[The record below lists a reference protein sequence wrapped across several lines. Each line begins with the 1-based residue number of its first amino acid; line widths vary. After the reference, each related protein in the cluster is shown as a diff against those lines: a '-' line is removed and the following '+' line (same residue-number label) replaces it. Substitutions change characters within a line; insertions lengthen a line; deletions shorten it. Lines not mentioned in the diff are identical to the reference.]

1 MDKRYW
7 IFASS
12 DISRKNIAELEQHKR
27 TTWDKANGMK
37 IGDIAFL
44 YLTAPEKCITAQTQI
59 VSIDDNKIEIELV
72 KFFDPRIPLADMNSI
87 GMAHP
92 QGGVG
97 SIKEKRYVDF
107 ILNYPESLKTA
118 QQEASKHFLQ
128 GKRVWLYKPGEQGS
142 KWELMLERGLMGIG
156 WSKLGDLSHYTKEQ
170 IKPKLDEFYPIKK
183 ESGRKNDVKTLYDF
197 ANEIK
202 IGDVVLAMKGT
213 TQILGYG
220 EVMSDYFYDTNKDT
234 DTSDKF
240 CSFREVKWTKK
251 GLKVGRWAIK
261 TLTDITKYQE
271 TQDVLYKLDLTSADF
286 ADLIQFS
293 NIPLNQILY
302 GPPGTGKTY
311 HTIDK
316 ALEILC
322 ERGEIDSI
330 PQERDEKKALN
341 IPLNQILYG
350 PPGTGKTYHT
360 IDKALEILCERGEI
374 DSIPQERDEKKALFN
389 ECMEQGQIGF
399 VTFHQSYGY
408 EDFVE
413 GIRPRLEID
422 SIPQERDE
430 KKALFNECMEQG
442 QIGFVTFHQSYGY
455 EDFVEGIRPR
465 LSGEN
470 DESQIS
476 EKMEY
481 EIKDGI
487 FKSMCKKANEN
498 YEKSQKDSSEVKREI
513 ELDDLLEQYAVYVED
528 ELKEGKEPKFE
539 PKEWTTKMKIQGVH
553 RLQNGDFSSI
563 MIGTNKDSGV
573 MQRLTQKVIKRDYE
587 KFKNGEIKD
596 WNDHRLQN
604 GDFSSIMIGTNK
616 DSGVMQRLTQKV
628 IKRDYEKF
636 KNGEIKDW
644 NDIKPSYE
652 SKSHRHGNAGYY
664 FTLYE
669 SIAEFEKTHYQV
681 STIPTLESTF
691 DNRLKPY
698 ILIIDEINRG
708 NISKI
713 LGELITLLEPSKRK
727 GNDEALEV
735 KLPYSQE
742 SFSVPNNLYIIGT
755 MNTADRS
762 IALLDTALR
771 RRFEFIEM
779 LPDSS
784 KLSTNCD
791 GINLQ
796 KLLEAMNN
804 RIEFLL
810 DRERSIGH
818 AFFIGATNLNDLQAV
833 FKHKILPLLQE
844 YFYDDYA
851 KINVVLNDN
860 GMLKSQT
867 MNDVK
872 ISLSDDFVDREK
884 QIWKITDSSEWSMDT
899 FQTMYKDTQ
908 SS

>member
-330 PQERDEKKALN
+330 PQERDEKKAL
-341 IPLNQILYG
+341 
-350 PPGTGKTYHT
+350 
-360 IDKALEILCERGEI
+360 
-374 DSIPQERDEKKALFN
+374 
-389 ECMEQGQIGF
+389 
-399 VTFHQSYGY
+399 
-408 EDFVE
+408 
-413 GIRPRLEID
+413 
-422 SIPQERDE
+422 
-430 KKALFNECMEQG
+430 FNECMEQG

-539 PKEWTTKMKIQGVH
+539 SKEWTSKMKIQGV
-553 RLQNGDFSSI
+553 
-563 MIGTNKDSGV
+563 
-573 MQRLTQKVIKRDYE
+573 
-587 KFKNGEIKD
+587 
-596 WNDHRLQN
+596 HRLQN

-669 SIAEFEKTHYQV
+669 SIAEFEKIHYQV

-691 DNRLKPY
+691 DNRLKSY
-698 ILIIDEINRG
+698 VLIIDEINRG

-742 SFSVPNNLYIIGT
+742 LFSVPNNLYIIGT

-796 KLLEAMNN
+796 ELLKAMNT

-818 AFFIGATNLNDLQAV
+818 AFFIGVTNLNDLQAV

-851 KINVVLNDN
+851 KINAVLNN
-860 GMLKSQT
+860 NKMLKSQT

-872 ISLSDDFVDREK
+872 ISLSEEFVDSEK

-899 FQTMYKDTQ
+899 FQTIYKDTQ

>member
-1 MDKRYW
+1 MENRKAFLEFQQKWSLERVQNMTLDEYTSIGGSNRDDFCYWLESKLDKIGSIWGGSAFKFGIYRCNKIEKDRIEGKRKYESGYAW
-7 IFASS
+7 LMKYGDTKEQAFATIKSKIIEIIKASKANDLGQIDSIDFSPAIKWKIAFHYQNIDDFKIIDIFQ
-12 DISRKNIAELEQHKR
+12 KEMLENIAEYEFGDRSLTIPQIHQSILGNRRWDLEALQNR
-27 TTWDKANGMK
+27 AR
-37 IGDIAFL
+37 
-44 YLTAPEKCITAQTQI
+44 
-59 VSIDDNKIEIELV
+59 ELWT
-72 KFFDPRIPLADMNSI
+72 KYAEN
-87 GMAHP
+87 
-92 QGGVG
+92 
-97 SIKEKRYVDF
+97 
-107 ILNYPESLKTA
+107 
-118 QQEASKHFLQ
+118 
-128 GKRVWLYKPGEQGS
+128 GEQS
-142 KWELMLERGLMGIG
+142 TEYIERQEMP
-156 WSKLGDLSHYTKEQ
+156 T
-170 IKPKLDEFYPIKK
+170 PKK
-183 ESGRKNDVKTLYDF
+183 
-197 ANEIK
+197 
-202 IGDVVLAMKGT
+202 
-213 TQILGYG
+213 
-220 EVMSDYFYDTNKDT
+220 
-234 DTSDKF
+234 
-240 CSFREVKWTKK
+240 
-251 GLKVGRWAIK
+251 
-261 TLTDITKYQE
+261 
-271 TQDVLYKLDLTSADF
+271 
-286 ADLIQFS
+286 

-322 ERGEIDSI
+322 ERG
-330 PQERDEKKALN
+330 
-341 IPLNQILYG
+341 
-350 PPGTGKTYHT
+350 
-360 IDKALEILCERGEI
+360 
-374 DSIPQERDEKKALFN
+374 
-389 ECMEQGQIGF
+389 
-399 VTFHQSYGY
+399 
-408 EDFVE
+408 
-413 GIRPRLEID
+413 EID

-513 ELDDLLEQYAVYVED
+513 ELDDLLEQYATYIEY

-539 PKEWTTKMKIQGVH
+539 SKEWTTKMKIQGV
-553 RLQNGDFSSI
+553 
-563 MIGTNKDSGV
+563 
-573 MQRLTQKVIKRDYE
+573 
-587 KFKNGEIKD
+587 
-596 WNDHRLQN
+596 HRLQN

-727 GNDEALEV
+727 GEEEALEV

-742 SFSVPNNLYIIGT
+742 PFSVPNNLYIIGT

-779 LPDSS
+779 LPDS
-784 KLSTNCD
+784 KELSTNCD

-818 AFFIGATNLNDLQAV
+818 AFFIGVTNLNDLQAV

-851 KINVVLNDN
+851 KINAVLNN
-860 GMLKSQT
+860 NKMLKSQT

-872 ISLSDDFVDREK
+872 ISLSEEFVDSEK
-884 QIWKITDSSEWSMDT
+884 QIWKITNSSEWSMDT
-899 FQTMYKDTQ
+899 FQTIYKDTQ

>member
-1 MDKRYW
+1 MENRKAFLEFQQKWSLERVQNMVLDEYTSIGGSNRDDFCYWLESKLDKIGSIWGGSAFKFGIYRCNKIEKDRIEGKRKYESGYAW
-7 IFASS
+7 LIKYGDTKEQAFATIKSKIIEIIKASKANDLRQIDSIDFSPAIKWKIAFHYQNIDDFKIIDIFQ
-12 DISRKNIAELEQHKR
+12 KEMLENIAEYELGDRSLTIPQIHQSILGNRRWDLEALQNR
-27 TTWDKANGMK
+27 AR
-37 IGDIAFL
+37 
-44 YLTAPEKCITAQTQI
+44 
-59 VSIDDNKIEIELV
+59 ELWT
-72 KFFDPRIPLADMNSI
+72 KYAEN
-87 GMAHP
+87 
-92 QGGVG
+92 
-97 SIKEKRYVDF
+97 
-107 ILNYPESLKTA
+107 
-118 QQEASKHFLQ
+118 
-128 GKRVWLYKPGEQGS
+128 GEQS
-142 KWELMLERGLMGIG
+142 TEYIERQEIP
-156 WSKLGDLSHYTKEQ
+156 T
-170 IKPKLDEFYPIKK
+170 PKK
-183 ESGRKNDVKTLYDF
+183 
-197 ANEIK
+197 
-202 IGDVVLAMKGT
+202 
-213 TQILGYG
+213 
-220 EVMSDYFYDTNKDT
+220 
-234 DTSDKF
+234 
-240 CSFREVKWTKK
+240 
-251 GLKVGRWAIK
+251 
-261 TLTDITKYQE
+261 
-271 TQDVLYKLDLTSADF
+271 
-286 ADLIQFS
+286 
-293 NIPLNQILY
+293 
-302 GPPGTGKTY
+302 
-311 HTIDK
+311 
-316 ALEILC
+316 
-322 ERGEIDSI
+322 
-330 PQERDEKKALN
+330 N

-413 GIRPRLEID
+413 GIRPRLSD
-422 SIPQERDE
+422 
-430 KKALFNECMEQG
+430 
-442 QIGFVTFHQSYGY
+442 V
-455 EDFVEGIRPR
+455 
-465 LSGEN
+465 N

-481 EIKDGI
+481 EIRDGI

-513 ELDDLLEQYAVYVED
+513 ELDDLLEQYATYIEY

-539 PKEWTTKMKIQGVH
+539 SKEWTTKMKIQGV
-553 RLQNGDFSSI
+553 
-563 MIGTNKDSGV
+563 
-573 MQRLTQKVIKRDYE
+573 
-587 KFKNGEIKD
+587 
-596 WNDHRLQN
+596 HRLQN

-742 SFSVPNNLYIIGT
+742 PFSVPNNLYIIGT

-779 LPDSS
+779 LPDS
-784 KLSTNCD
+784 KELSTNCD

-818 AFFIGATNLNDLQAV
+818 AFFIGVTNLNDLQAV

-851 KINVVLNDN
+851 KINAVLNDN
-860 GMLKSQT
+860 GMLESKK
-867 MNDVK
+867 MN
-872 ISLSDDFVDREK
+872 IQSLEEFVDREK

-899 FQTMYKDTQ
+899 FQTIYKDTQ

>member
-156 WSKLGDLSHYTKEQ
+156 WSKLGDLRQYKVAEEIESKLNELYPTKNGSLRLND
-170 IKPKLDEFYPIKK
+170 KPANWDMCNTINKGDIIIAVTGL
-183 ESGRKNDVKTLYDF
+183 NTL
-197 ANEIK
+197 
-202 IGDVVLAMKGT
+202 
-213 TQILGYG
+213 LGYG
-220 EVMSDYFYDTNKDT
+220 KVVSDYFYDESID
-234 DTSDKF
+234 DEF
-240 CSFREVKWTKK
+240 ASFRKVDWTCSGKWDIDFDRDIFKDDNVKQ
-251 GLKVGRWAIK
+251 LPIK
-261 TLTDITKYQE
+261 TLTDITKQGYPQ
-271 TQDVLYKLDLTSADF
+271 KLLAIMWGNILDTKPTYD
-286 ADLIQFS
+286 
-293 NIPLNQILY
+293 IPLNQILY

-322 ERGEIDSI
+322 ERGEI
-330 PQERDEKKALN
+330 
-341 IPLNQILYG
+341 G
-350 PPGTGKTYHT
+350 
-360 IDKALEILCERGEI
+360 
-374 DSIPQERDEKKALFN
+374 
-389 ECMEQGQIGF
+389 
-399 VTFHQSYGY
+399 
-408 EDFVE
+408 
-413 GIRPRLEID
+413 

-539 PKEWTTKMKIQGVH
+539 SKEWTSKMKIQGV
-553 RLQNGDFSSI
+553 
-563 MIGTNKDSGV
+563 
-573 MQRLTQKVIKRDYE
+573 
-587 KFKNGEIKD
+587 
-596 WNDHRLQN
+596 HRLQN

-669 SIAEFEKTHYQV
+669 SIAEFEKIHYQV

-698 ILIIDEINRG
+698 VLIIDEINRG

-742 SFSVPNNLYIIGT
+742 PFSVPNNLYIIGT

-779 LPDSS
+779 LPDS
-784 KLSTNCD
+784 KELSTNCD

-818 AFFIGATNLNDLQAV
+818 AFFIGVTNLNDLQAV

-851 KINVVLNDN
+851 KINAVLNN
-860 GMLKSQT
+860 NKMLKSQT

-872 ISLSDDFVDREK
+872 ISLSEEFVDREK

-899 FQTMYKDTQ
+899 FQTIYKDTQ

>member
-1 MDKRYW
+1 MENKTEQGW
-7 IFASS
+7 ELIE
-12 DISRKNIAELEQHKR
+12 KN
-27 TTWDKANGMK
+27 
-37 IGDIAFL
+37 
-44 YLTAPEKCITAQTQI
+44 
-59 VSIDDNKIEIELV
+59 
-72 KFFDPRIPLADMNSI
+72 
-87 GMAHP
+87 
-92 QGGVG
+92 
-97 SIKEKRYVDF
+97 
-107 ILNYPESLKTA
+107 
-118 QQEASKHFLQ
+118 LQ
-128 GKRVWLYKPGEQGS
+128 GRRVWLYKPGEQGS

-311 HTIDK
+311 GTIDK
-316 ALEILC
+316 VLEILC
-322 ERGEIDSI
+322 E
-330 PQERDEKKALN
+330 
-341 IPLNQILYG
+341 
-350 PPGTGKTYHT
+350 
-360 IDKALEILCERGEI
+360 CGEI
-374 DSIPQERDEKKALFN
+374 DSIPQERDEKKALFDKFMGKEQN
-389 ECMEQGQIGF
+389 MEQGQIGF

-413 GIRPRLEID
+413 GIRPRL
-422 SIPQERDE
+422 
-430 KKALFNECMEQG
+430 G
-442 QIGFVTFHQSYGY
+442 
-455 EDFVEGIRPR
+455 
-465 LSGEN
+465 GEN
-470 DESQIS
+470 DESQTS

-487 FKSMCKKANEN
+487 FKKMCKEAQTKGVKITGTTKVWKMSLG
-498 YEKSQKDSSEVKREI
+498 EKSKGEAEELQKHC
-513 ELDDLLEQYAVYVED
+513 
-528 ELKEGKEPKFE
+528 F
-539 PKEWTTKMKIQGVH
+539 
-553 RLQNGDFSSI
+553 
-563 MIGTNKDSGV
+563 DSGV
-573 MQRLTQKVIKRDYE
+573 IRIGFDNIDDKTSVPNFYAMSVNDIVCVLHDNKTISLVGVISGGVEEDEGVKLSNHSTDYFKRFRKVRWLNTLDDRIDIYAL
-587 KFKNGEIKD
+587 NGNTKLA
-596 WNDHRLQN
+596 RKTTYPL
-604 GDFSSIMIGTNK
+604 
-616 DSGVMQRLTQKV
+616 
-628 IKRDYEKF
+628 
-636 KNGEIKDW
+636 
-644 NDIKPSYE
+644 DIKP
-652 SKSHRHGNAGYY
+652 
-664 FTLYE
+664 
-669 SIAEFEKTHYQV
+669 EK
-681 STIPTLESTF
+681 ILALI
-691 DNRLKPY
+691 NKPY

-779 LPDSS
+779 LPDS
-784 KLSTNCD
+784 KELSTNCD
-791 GINLQ
+791 SINLQ
-796 KLLEAMNN
+796 ELLKAMNN
-804 RIEFLL
+804 RMEFLL

-818 AFFIGATNLNDLQAV
+818 AFFIGVTNLNDLQAV

-851 KINVVLNDN
+851 KINAVLNDN
-860 GMLKSQT
+860 GMLESQT

-872 ISLSDDFVDREK
+872 ISLSEEFVDSEK
-884 QIWKITDSSEWSMDT
+884 RIWKITDSSSWAQWQFQKIYDT
-899 FQTMYKDTQ
+899 NAKPAESKESLE
-908 SS
+908 SSNEPSEK

>member
-156 WSKLGDLSHYTKEQ
+156 WSKLGDLRQYKVAEEIESKLNELYPTKNGSLRLND
-170 IKPKLDEFYPIKK
+170 KPANWDMCNTINKGDIIIAVTGL
-183 ESGRKNDVKTLYDF
+183 NTL
-197 ANEIK
+197 
-202 IGDVVLAMKGT
+202 
-213 TQILGYG
+213 LGYG
-220 EVMSDYFYDTNKDT
+220 KVVSDYFYDESID
-234 DTSDKF
+234 DEF
-240 CSFREVKWTKK
+240 ASFRKVDWTCSGKWDIDFDRDIFKDDNVKQ
-251 GLKVGRWAIK
+251 LPIK
-261 TLTDITKYQE
+261 TLTDITKQGYPQ
-271 TQDVLYKLDLTSADF
+271 KLLAIMWGNILDTKPTYD
-286 ADLIQFS
+286 
-293 NIPLNQILY
+293 IPLNQILY

-322 ERGEIDSI
+322 ERG
-330 PQERDEKKALN
+330 
-341 IPLNQILYG
+341 
-350 PPGTGKTYHT
+350 
-360 IDKALEILCERGEI
+360 
-374 DSIPQERDEKKALFN
+374 
-389 ECMEQGQIGF
+389 
-399 VTFHQSYGY
+399 
-408 EDFVE
+408 
-413 GIRPRLEID
+413 EID

-587 KFKNGEIKD
+587 KFK
-596 WNDHRLQN
+596 
-604 GDFSSIMIGTNK
+604 S
-616 DSGVMQRLTQKV
+616 
-628 IKRDYEKF
+628 
-636 KNGEIKDW
+636 GEIKDW

>member
-1 MDKRYW
+1 MENRKAFLEFQQKWSLERVQNMTLDEYTSIGGSNRDDFCYWLESKLDKIGSIWGGSAFKFGIYRCNKIEKDRIEGKRKYESGYAW
-7 IFASS
+7 LMKYGDTKEQAFATIKSKIIEIIKASKANDLGQIDSIDFSPAIKWKIAFHYQNIDDFKIIDIFQ
-12 DISRKNIAELEQHKR
+12 KEMLENIAEYELGDRSLTIPQIHQSILGNRRWDLEALQNR
-27 TTWDKANGMK
+27 AR
-37 IGDIAFL
+37 
-44 YLTAPEKCITAQTQI
+44 
-59 VSIDDNKIEIELV
+59 ELWT
-72 KFFDPRIPLADMNSI
+72 KYAEN
-87 GMAHP
+87 
-92 QGGVG
+92 
-97 SIKEKRYVDF
+97 
-107 ILNYPESLKTA
+107 
-118 QQEASKHFLQ
+118 
-128 GKRVWLYKPGEQGS
+128 GEQS
-142 KWELMLERGLMGIG
+142 TEYIERQEIP
-156 WSKLGDLSHYTKEQ
+156 T
-170 IKPKLDEFYPIKK
+170 PKK
-183 ESGRKNDVKTLYDF
+183 
-197 ANEIK
+197 
-202 IGDVVLAMKGT
+202 
-213 TQILGYG
+213 
-220 EVMSDYFYDTNKDT
+220 
-234 DTSDKF
+234 
-240 CSFREVKWTKK
+240 
-251 GLKVGRWAIK
+251 
-261 TLTDITKYQE
+261 
-271 TQDVLYKLDLTSADF
+271 
-286 ADLIQFS
+286 
-293 NIPLNQILY
+293 
-302 GPPGTGKTY
+302 
-311 HTIDK
+311 
-316 ALEILC
+316 
-322 ERGEIDSI
+322 
-330 PQERDEKKALN
+330 N

-374 DSIPQERDEKKALFN
+374 DSIPQERDEKKALFDKF
-389 ECMEQGQIGF
+389 MG
-399 VTFHQSYGY
+399 
-408 EDFVE
+408 
-413 GIRPRLEID
+413 
-422 SIPQERDE
+422 
-430 KKALFNECMEQG
+430 QG

-481 EIKDGI
+481 EIRDGI
-487 FKSMCKKANEN
+487 FRSMCKKVSEN
-498 YEKSQKDSSEVKREI
+498 YEKSLKDSSEVKREI
-513 ELDDLLEQYAVYVED
+513 ELDDLLEQYATYIEY

-539 PKEWTTKMKIQGVH
+539 SKEWTTKMKIQGV
-553 RLQNGDFSSI
+553 
-563 MIGTNKDSGV
+563 
-573 MQRLTQKVIKRDYE
+573 
-587 KFKNGEIKD
+587 
-596 WNDHRLQN
+596 HRLQN

-742 SFSVPNNLYIIGT
+742 PFSVPNNLYIIGT

-779 LPDSS
+779 LPDS
-784 KLSTNCD
+784 KELSTNCD

-818 AFFIGATNLNDLQAV
+818 AFFIGVTNLNDLQAV

-851 KINVVLNDN
+851 KINAVLNDN
-860 GMLKSQT
+860 GMLESKK
-867 MNDVK
+867 MN
-872 ISLSDDFVDREK
+872 IQSLEEFVDREK

-899 FQTMYKDTQ
+899 FQTIYKDTQ

>member
-220 EVMSDYFYDTNKDT
+220 EIMSDYFYDTNKDT

-330 PQERDEKKALN
+330 PQERDEKK
-341 IPLNQILYG
+341 
-350 PPGTGKTYHT
+350 T
-360 IDKALEILCERGEI
+360 
-374 DSIPQERDEKKALFN
+374 LFN
-389 ECMEQGQIGF
+389 EFMG
-399 VTFHQSYGY
+399 
-408 EDFVE
+408 
-413 GIRPRLEID
+413 
-422 SIPQERDE
+422 
-430 KKALFNECMEQG
+430 QG

-487 FKSMCKKANEN
+487 FKSMCKKASEN
-498 YEKSQKDSSEVKREI
+498 YEKSLKDSSEVKREI
-513 ELDDLLEQYAVYVED
+513 ELDDLLEQYATYIEY

-539 PKEWTTKMKIQGVH
+539 SKEWTTKMKIQGV
-553 RLQNGDFSSI
+553 
-563 MIGTNKDSGV
+563 
-573 MQRLTQKVIKRDYE
+573 
-587 KFKNGEIKD
+587 
-596 WNDHRLQN
+596 HRLQN

-742 SFSVPNNLYIIGT
+742 PFSVPNNLYIIGT

-779 LPDSS
+779 LPDS
-784 KLSTNCD
+784 KELSTNCD

-796 KLLEAMNN
+796 KLLEAMNT

-818 AFFIGATNLNDLQAV
+818 AFFIGVTNLNDLQAV

-851 KINVVLNDN
+851 KINAVLNDN
-860 GMLKSQT
+860 GMLESKK
-867 MNDVK
+867 MN
-872 ISLSDDFVDREK
+872 IQSLEDFVDREK
-884 QIWKITDSSEWSMDT
+884 QIWKITNSSEWSMDT
-899 FQTMYKDTQ
+899 FQTIYKDTQ

>member
-118 QQEASKHFLQ
+118 QQEASKDFLQ

-170 IKPKLDEFYPIKK
+170 IKSKLDEFYPIKK

-330 PQERDEKKALN
+330 PQERDEKKAL
-341 IPLNQILYG
+341 
-350 PPGTGKTYHT
+350 
-360 IDKALEILCERGEI
+360 
-374 DSIPQERDEKKALFN
+374 FN

-413 GIRPRLEID
+413 GIRPRL
-422 SIPQERDE
+422 
-430 KKALFNECMEQG
+430 G
-442 QIGFVTFHQSYGY
+442 
-455 EDFVEGIRPR
+455 
-465 LSGEN
+465 GEN

-487 FKSMCKKANEN
+487 FKSMCKKASEN
-498 YEKSQKDSSEVKREI
+498 YEKSLKDSSEVKREI
-513 ELDDLLEQYAVYVED
+513 ELDDLLEQYATYIEY

-539 PKEWTTKMKIQGVH
+539 SKEWTSKMKIQGV
-553 RLQNGDFSSI
+553 
-563 MIGTNKDSGV
+563 
-573 MQRLTQKVIKRDYE
+573 
-587 KFKNGEIKD
+587 
-596 WNDHRLQN
+596 HRLQN

-735 KLPYSQE
+735 KLPYSQKP
-742 SFSVPNNLYIIGT
+742 FSVPNNLYIIGT

-851 KINVVLNDN
+851 KINAVLNDN